1 MADLPPRADLDHLRR
16 QAKELLRAARSGE
29 PAAATR
35 MARCSDRPSLD
46 AAQLAVARGYGFAS
60 WARLKMEIDRRV
72 VLNRADATR
81 LRALLAEHPEMA
93 TERMSHWCDHPGG
106 PTPLSYVAMLR
117 YDTAHGAWRNVPGSG
132 AMARAL
138 LDAGASPD
146 GDPGDD
152 ETPLMTAASYGDAEV
167 ARVLI
172 DAGANLDATASAEA
186 GGVPG
191 GTALRH
197 AAVFGMAEVVE
208 VLLAAGAR
216 DLVQAA
222 GAGDLTGTLHA
233 DTPVPD
239 RVAAL
244 RMAAAHGQ
252 LQVIDQLLAAET
264 PVDGVDRDG
273 STALHE
279 AAYCGRVDS
288 VRHLLSRGAD
298 PTRRDARF
306 DSTPLG
312 WCRHRREEAGP
323 GHGHDEVDR
332 VLSSITPPQP

>member
-1 MADLPPRADLDHLRR
+1 
-16 QAKELLRAARSGE
+16 
-29 PAAATR
+29 
-35 MARCSDRPSLD
+35 MARVSDRVSLD
-46 AAQLAVARGYGFAS
+46 SAQLAVARDYGFAS
-60 WARLKMEIDRRV
+60 WAKLKLEIDRRA
-72 VLNRADATR
+72 VLESADASR
-81 LRALLAEHPEMA
+81 LRALLAEHPDVA
-93 TERMSHWCDHPGG
+93 TERMFHWCDHPGA
-106 PTPLSYVAMLR
+106 PSPLSFVAMLR

-132 AMARAL
+132 AMAQAL

-191 GTALRH
+191 GNALRH
-197 AAVFGMAEVVE
+197 AAIFGMAEVVE
-208 VLLAAGAR
+208 VLMAAGAR

-222 GAGDLTGTLHA
+222 AAGDLSGTLHA
-233 DTPVPD
+233 DTSEAD

-252 LQVIDQLLAAET
+252 LHVIDQLLAAET

-312 WCRHRREEAGP
+312 WSRHRREEVGP
-323 GHGHDEVDR
+323 GHGHDEVGQ
-332 VLSSITPPQP
+332 VLSSTAPPQP